1 MPKNAARKSQTAKA
15 AGPKVSLSDAAYQA
29 LRERVLDLTLPT
41 GELLNERWICELVGF
56 GRTPV
61 HQAVQRLHQE
71 GMIEIVPRKG
81 LLVKPDSVSRIIDLL
96 DARSI
101 IEPVLAARAAQ
112 AALPDDIAELKRIT
126 APGDEQGNGGPSSI
140 DRFIERD
147 RAFHAKLAAIGG
159 SPVLVEMQ
167 KSLHERA
174 MRFWYSD
181 LWRTLDEHK
190 AASEHAA
197 VIDAIERGDA
207 DGAEAA
213 MREHINEITA
223 RLRKIQALAPR
234 HSLGTTV
241 S

>member
-1 MPKNAARKSQTAKA
+1 MPKNTAKKSPA
-15 AGPKVSLSDAAYQA
+15 PQAKVPKVSLSDSAYQA
-29 LRERVLDLTLPT
+29 LRERVLDLTLPA

-61 HQAVQRLHQE
+61 HQALQRLHQE
-71 GMIEIVPRKG
+71 GLIEIVPRKG

-101 IEPVLAARAAQ
+101 IEPVLAARAARL
-112 AALPDDIAELKRIT
+112 ALPDDIAELKRIT
-126 APGDEQGNGGPSSI
+126 SSDGEQGNGGSNSV

-147 RAFHAKLAAIGG
+147 RAFHAKLANIGG

-190 AASEHAA
+190 AAAEHAA

-207 DGAEAA
+207 DGAETA

-223 RLRKIQALAPR
+223 RLRKIQAMAPR
-234 HSLGTTV
+234 GSLGTAV